1 MPNKIYSTISI
12 LGCSIFLLS
21 TLAGWM
27 NKPVTV
33 EPSDIRSSVSRSLAI
48 LQESS
53 QIFSIN
59 AKHNCA
65 SCHHNTL
72 TSMAAGL
79 AAQKGISPI
88 DSFTSFRI
96 NTMAGSIRGISDPN
110 LINQI
115 VPVNFIPPY
124 MLLGLA
130 AENYPADFATDIAVD
145 YIMSQVKP
153 DGSFLAESGRPPLET
168 GDIHLTALDIRAIQ
182 LYVPPAKAKLAK
194 DIVTRARQWL
204 EKASP
209 VQQQELVFQLLGLQ
223 WSGSTEAIKKKVA
236 VSLKA
241 MQNPDGGWSQLPT
254 MASDAYATGQALYAL
269 SESRMTK
276 SDEDVYQKGL
286 NYLLKTQ
293 NKEGAWVVITRA
305 YPIQPFVNSQF
316 PPYDENQFISA
327 AASAWATLALLNALP
342 DKTN

>member
-1 MPNKIYSTISI
+1 MPNKISSTISI

-27 NKPVTV
+27 HKPATV
-33 EPSDIRSSVSRSLAI
+33 DPSDIRSSASKSLVI

-53 QIFSIN
+53 QIFSMN
-59 AKHNCA
+59 AKRNCA

-72 TSMAAGL
+72 TSMATGL
-79 AAQKGISPI
+79 AIQKGIPPI

-110 LINQI
+110 LINQV

-130 AENYPADFATDIAVD
+130 AEKYPADFATDISVD
-145 YIMSQVKP
+145 YIMSQAKA

-182 LYVPPAKAKLAK
+182 LYAPPAKTQLVKELVNRTK
-194 DIVTRARQWL
+194 QWL
-204 EKASP
+204 ENARP
-209 VQQQELVFQLLGLQ
+209 VQQQELVFQLLGMQ
-223 WSGSTEAIKKKVA
+223 WCGSPDAIKRKVA
-236 VSLKA
+236 SRLKA

-254 MASDAYATGQALYAL
+254 MKSDAYATGQALYAL
-269 SESRMTK
+269 SESGTTK
-276 SDEDVYQKGL
+276 PAEEAYQQGL
-286 NYLLKTQ
+286 AFLLKTQ
-293 NKEGAWVVITRA
+293 NKEGAWVVATRA

-327 AASAWATLALLNALP
+327 AASAWATMALLNALP
-342 DKTN
+342 DKAN